1 MPDPASLSRP
11 GTPSPP
17 SAPQHGSDPAASA
30 PGPGGSFRD
39 VLRGVPGGESSPAPA
54 GEAPWALV
62 RRAVHGIGRSQHVV
76 DRAVRAARRGHV
88 FDHGEL
94 LALQAGV
101 YRHAQQVELASKL
114 VDKSTSAVRNVL
126 SSQQ

>member
-1 MPDPASLSRP
+1 MPDPMSVRSPSGAPTATGPVSP
-11 GTPSPP
+11 GSTSGRTAATP
-17 SAPQHGSDPAASA
+17 
-30 PGPGGSFRD
+30 SFRD
-39 VLRGVPGGESSPAPA
+39 VLRAGSEGAPGA
-54 GEAPWALV
+54 GEGPWALV
-62 RRAVHGIGRSQHVV
+62 RQAAHSIGRGERLL

-101 YRHAQQVELASKL
+101 YRHTQELELAGKL
-114 VDKSTSAVRNVL
+114 VDKSTSAVRNLL